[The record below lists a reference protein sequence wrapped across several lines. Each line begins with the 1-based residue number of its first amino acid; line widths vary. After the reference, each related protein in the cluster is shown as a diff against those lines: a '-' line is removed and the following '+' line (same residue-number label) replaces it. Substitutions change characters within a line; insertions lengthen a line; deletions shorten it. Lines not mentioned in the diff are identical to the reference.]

1 MQQTVVCIRGSV
13 LAVRQ
18 WSLYVVS
25 AGIYMRSPARTVH
38 RHEPGFAGTGLM
50 HQHARPISLTYM
62 LYRVKI
68 KDRVRINVEDKQEY
82 LRPYY
87 II

>member
-50 HQHARPISLTYM
+50 HQHARPISLTY
-62 LYRVKI
+62 VHVVQSE
-68 KDRVRINVEDKQEY
+68 DRVRINVEDKQEY